1 MKGAGMAID
10 LQFEANK
17 ALNALNS
24 GQFNP
29 ALKTA
34 RAAIKA
40 APREAFFHNIAG
52 LALSQMGKERDAIPY
67 FQKAVA
73 LDPAFLEAQR
83 NMAQALFMLGKFDRV
98 HSLLDKLLVKN
109 PNDNDA
115 LYLMAMSKTKEGDF
129 KTAEAFAT
137 RAIETGAN
145 VARSLNLR
153 AIIRKEIDNLGGAID
168 GYETSLALV
177 PDNPDTLSNYSFTL
191 ALKGRS
197 DEALAVLNKALEIAP
212 DHLGTLIRIG
222 GLLNE
227 MGRKDESKAM
237 FQRALAV
244 APEDVG
250 ALTALTG
257 VQDQSENVTLL
268 PMLKTALSRCP
279 KGSPER
285 TDIAFALWNITKHAG
300 DLAEAEKWLVMA
312 NKNAAQFRPFD
323 IRYTKTQQDK
333 VFARFED
340 SNQIP
345 ENIGDSGPMPIFVLG
360 LIRSGTTLTEQII
373 SSHSTVYGAGELA
386 TAGYLYS
393 KMFEGRDDAPMSA
406 ELAQEFAKQYRRD
419 LPEMPEGTTAF
430 VDKMPGNFGLIGLL
444 LAAFPSCKIINLV
457 RDPRDT
463 ALSAFS
469 NNFPAPGLNYTY
481 DLRAIATQ
489 FNFYRETI
497 NRWDAM
503 YPGRILHHRYAD
515 MVSDIDAS
523 SRRLAEF
530 CGLEWE
536 PAMTR
541 PQDNK
546 RAVMTAS
553 VNQVRQGVH
562 TKSLAG
568 WKRHEAMLAPLIE
581 VLDPAL
587 WPEMSE

>member
-168 GYETSLALV
+168 DYETSLALV

-244 APEDVG
+244 APDAHRTG
-250 ALTALTG
+250 SGQKLTADL
-257 VQDQSENVTLL
+257 E
-268 PMLKTALSRCP
+268 SR
-279 KGSPER
+279 
-285 TDIAFALWNITKHAG
+285 
-300 DLAEAEKWLVMA
+300 
-312 NKNAAQFRPFD
+312 
-323 IRYTKTQQDK
+323 
-333 VFARFED
+333 
-340 SNQIP
+340 
-345 ENIGDSGPMPIFVLG
+345 
-360 LIRSGTTLTEQII
+360 
-373 SSHSTVYGAGELA
+373 
-386 TAGYLYS
+386 
-393 KMFEGRDDAPMSA
+393 
-406 ELAQEFAKQYRRD
+406 
-419 LPEMPEGTTAF
+419 
-430 VDKMPGNFGLIGLL
+430 
-444 LAAFPSCKIINLV
+444 LAAKGV
-457 RDPRDT
+457 R
-463 ALSAFS
+463 
-469 NNFPAPGLNYTY
+469 
-481 DLRAIATQ
+481 IV
-489 FNFYRETI
+489 I
-497 NRWDAM
+497 
-503 YPGRILHHRYAD
+503 
-515 MVSDIDAS
+515 VDAS
-523 SRRLAEF
+523 SLDGFATARAFYEAAGYVQEARLRDYWAD
-530 CGLEWE
+530 G
-536 PAMTR
+536 
-541 PQDNK
+541 DDK
-546 RAVMTAS
+546 IIY
-553 VNQVRQGVH
+553 
-562 TKSLAG
+562 
-568 WKRHEAMLAPLIE
+568 WKKLT
-581 VLDPAL
+581 
-587 WPEMSE
+587 